1 MSIELKQILDKY
13 DINLDDFLENI
24 NKILEANTYSYPNL
38 NSRQSKYLYR
48 ELSLYYSN
56 KNKTIRSL
64 LPLKANYDQ
73 SIQSEIYYKSEEPE
87 VNQILEGGFKAGYVY
102 KIIGSCGT
110 GKTTLLNSVV
120 KANINNKDIKVI
132 YFSFLYDNVDY
143 DLEQYAQ
150 SNPNSNLTLVDHIR
164 NFRELISEYFKDKGE
179 KLKNY
184 NIIIFDP
191 FTILS
196 HRGINIDYALITYFD
211 HIINYLTKMYNIC
224 VIFGLNARKLSN
236 TFWYYQNDQKQ
247 IDRLILRNYEISHL
261 NQHFPNCVRIY
272 LYKMQKH
279 KILKYYMK
287 VLSSS
292 YKNVSNFIEWEL
304 ASLNSL

>member
-1 MSIELKQILDKY
+1 MNIELKHILDKY
-13 DINLDDFLENI
+13 DANLDDFLENI

-48 ELSLYYSN
+48 EFSLYYSN

-211 HIINYLTKMYNIC
+211 KIINYLTQKYNIC

-236 TFWYYQNDQKQ
+236 TF
-247 IDRLILRNYEISHL
+247 
-261 NQHFPNCVRIY
+261 F
-272 LYKMQKH
+272 
-279 KILKYYMK
+279 
-287 VLSSS
+287 
-292 YKNVSNFIEWEL
+292 FF
-304 ASLNSL
+304 